1 MHSLNYI
8 CTISIV
14 VLFSLLSSCKHDD
27 HAAQHENAAKEVVAD
42 DHNHSDEIILSHSMA
57 ERFGV
62 KTAKLTPG
70 MFNEV
75 IKVSGQIVPAPDDQV
90 VISAQSSGIVTFAHG
105 ITPGCR
111 VNSGATIATLSS
123 KGFSGGDTNEATA
136 IALNAAKKELDR
148 ITPLYK
154 EGIVSQKDYNAAE
167 QAYEQARAS
176 HSGSKSGSVATA
188 PVSGSITQLL
198 VQQGEYVTAGQ
209 PIAVISRNSRLTLR
223 ADLPEKYYS
232 LMPQINAANFRTT
245 YNDTIVSLA
254 KLNGKL
260 ISSSSANSVS
270 QPGYVPVYF
279 SFDNDG
285 SVIPGAYAEVYLLG
299 QSRDNV
305 LTIPLDALTEHQGKY
320 FVYTRLDEEGYQ
332 KHLVTVGSN
341 DGQEVEI
348 LSGLHPGDDVVVAG
362 AIAVKLAETSN
373 VVPEGH
379 SHNH

>member
-1 MHSLNYI
+1 
-8 CTISIV
+8 
-14 VLFSLLSSCKHDD
+14 
-27 HAAQHENAAKEVVAD
+27 
-42 DHNHSDEIILSHSMA
+42 
-57 ERFGV
+57 
-62 KTAKLTPG
+62 
-70 MFNEV
+70 
-75 IKVSGQIVPAPDDQV
+75 
-90 VISAQSSGIVTFAHG
+90 
-105 ITPGCR
+105 
-111 VNSGATIATLSS
+111 
-123 KGFSGGDTNEATA
+123 
-136 IALNAAKKELDR
+136 
-148 ITPLYK
+148 
-154 EGIVSQKDYNAAE
+154 
-167 QAYEQARAS
+167 
-176 HSGSKSGSVATA
+176 
-188 PVSGSITQLL
+188 
-198 VQQGEYVTAGQ
+198 
-209 PIAVISRNSRLTLR
+209 
-223 ADLPEKYYS
+223 
-232 LMPQINAANFRTT
+232 MPQINDANFRTT
-245 YNDTIVSLA
+245 YNDSIVSLA

-260 ISSSSANSVS
+260 ISSSSVNSVS

-332 KHLVTVGSN
+332 KHLVTIGAN

>member
-1 MHSLNYI
+1 
-8 CTISIV
+8 
-14 VLFSLLSSCKHDD
+14 
-27 HAAQHENAAKEVVAD
+27 
-42 DHNHSDEIILSHSMA
+42 MA

-90 VISAQSSGIVTFAHG
+90 VISARSSGIVTFAH
-105 ITPGCR
+105 GCR

-209 PIAVISRNSRLTLR
+209 PI
-223 ADLPEKYYS
+223 
-232 LMPQINAANFRTT
+232 
-245 YNDTIVSLA
+245 
-254 KLNGKL
+254 
-260 ISSSSANSVS
+260 
-270 QPGYVPVYF
+270 
-279 SFDNDG
+279 
-285 SVIPGAYAEVYLLG
+285 
-299 QSRDNV
+299 
-305 LTIPLDALTEHQGKY
+305 
-320 FVYTRLDEEGYQ
+320 
-332 KHLVTVGSN
+332 
-341 DGQEVEI
+341 
-348 LSGLHPGDDVVVAG
+348 
-362 AIAVKLAETSN
+362 
-373 VVPEGH
+373 
-379 SHNH
+379 